1 MAKTKAEAGA
11 KTAAAPEGRAKPVPA
26 TKPEDRRSGRADRRT
41 IIVLKGTAAYQDW
54 LDGAAEKTRM
64 PASVIFDVAV
74 AKWAADNGLPE
85 PPSRLG
91 GRS

>member
-1 MAKTKAEAGA
+1 MAKA
-11 KTAAAPEGRAKPVPA
+11 KPA
-26 TKPEDRRSGRADRRT
+26 TKMTAAPKGAGEAKPENERSGRADRRT
-41 IIVLKGTAAYQDW
+41 IIVLKGTAAYQAW
-54 LDGAAEKTRM
+54 LDGAVEKTRM
-64 PASVIFDVAV
+64 PASVLIDVAV